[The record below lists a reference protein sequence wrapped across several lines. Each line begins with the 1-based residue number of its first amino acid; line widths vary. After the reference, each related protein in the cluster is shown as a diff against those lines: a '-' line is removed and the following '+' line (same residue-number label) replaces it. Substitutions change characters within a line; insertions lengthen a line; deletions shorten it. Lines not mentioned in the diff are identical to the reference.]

1 MYGRAMITKALAR
14 DSALRYAYSTFSD
27 VQGAREGGTLLA
39 QRWSNQR
46 EMLILGALIGA
57 TVGAWVGARARD
69 YAAAQSRPRVID
81 WERARTIAIR
91 MNASSRLSASE
102 RVALTRYYRSLV
114 ERAVPLIADYTGETL
129 PSPAEHVY
137 AFDRIDWIDANLE
150 GFAEVL
156 RPLEMLPDLP
166 GQPALRLGLLVWGR
180 LSQAVATTEVG
191 LLLGYLARRVLGQYD
206 LVLLGREPLAA
217 GRLYFVEPNVAW
229 LERVLRLDGS
239 DFRFWLALHETTHA
253 FEFEAH
259 PWLRDYVNGLI
270 HDWVRLLQADTE
282 ALKRV
287 WQAVRDLP
295 SVVRGDS
302 ERSWLELFMSPEQR
316 ALFQRLQAVMA
327 LIEGYS
333 NHVMHAVG
341 RSIIPTYWAIVH
353 QFERRQQQRSP
364 AEQLLARLTGLDL
377 KLEQYRLG
385 EAFADHVVQNYG
397 HDMLRFVW
405 EGPDYLPTV
414 DELRAPDRWVERV
427 RRRPVAEDVPV
438 PGSH

>member
-1 MYGRAMITKALAR
+1 
-14 DSALRYAYSTFSD
+14 
-27 VQGAREGGTLLA
+27 
-39 QRWSNQR
+39 
-46 EMLILGALIGA
+46 MLILGALVGA

-81 WERARTIAIR
+81 WERARTVAIR
-91 MNASSRLSASE
+91 MNARSRLSASE
-102 RVALTRYYRSLV
+102 RVTLTRYYRSLV
-114 ERAVPLIADYTGETL
+114 ERAVPLIADYTGET
-129 PSPAEHVY
+129 PRSPAEHVY

-156 RPLEMLPDLP
+156 RPLETLPDLP
-166 GQPALRLGLLVWGR
+166 RQPALRLGLLVWGR

-270 HDWVRLLQADTE
+270 HDWVRLLQTDTE

-287 WQAVRDLP
+287 WQAARDLP
-295 SVVRGDS
+295 SVVRGES
-302 ERSWLELFMSPEQR
+302 ERSWLELLMSPEQQ

-333 NHVMHAVG
+333 NHVMHVVG

-385 EAFADHVVQNYG
+385 EAFADHVVQKYG
-397 HDMLRFVW
+397 HGMLRIVW

-427 RRRPVAEDVPV
+427 GRRRVAEDVPV